1 MSEYCECKAQMK
13 IMRSKRGGYGDL
25 APRHI
30 HNHPLEMRPKFHNR
44 LDVTLDVVKKG
55 HESCECSSDRVRTT
69 VAIEHVNNLE
79 AFAMKMGS
87 SVVKKKTEPPILES
101 NSKLTLLITTGLS
114 VGRVSDEKGIRT
126 TGGVF
131 IRSKVVI
138 NFILHVQITLDILD
152 LRKLEGF
159 RTTKRRLVE
168 RSERRGGGRR
178 TGCRRRGREDGSRRN
193 RTYQRRPSGQS
204 DVRTQSGGE
213 IATGQRAQRRNCRS
227 SGRRH
232 ICRNVE
238 MPPRRRRD
246 LTMKDDQR
254 NHLRDRPWKVV
265 GMKSVVI

>member
-1 MSEYCECKAQMK
+1 VQSANEDHEEQE
-13 IMRSKRGGYGDL
+13 GGYDDL

-30 HNHPLEMRPKFHNR
+30 QNHPLKTRPKFHNR
-44 LDVTLDVVKKG
+44 LGVTLDVVKKG
-55 HESCECSSDRVRTT
+55 HESCERISDRVRTT
-69 VAIEHVNNLE
+69 VAIEHVNHLE
-79 AFAMKMGS
+79 AFAMKTGS
-87 SVVKKKTEPPILES
+87 SVVKKKVEPPILES
-101 NSKLTLLITTGLS
+101 NLKLTLPITTGFS

-126 TGGVF
+126 MGGV
-131 IRSKVVI
+131 ILRPKVVI

-159 RTTKRRLVE
+159 RRTKRRLGE

-178 TGCRRRGREDGSRRN
+178 TGHRRRGREDGSRRN
-193 RTYQRRPSGQS
+193 RTGQRRPSGQS

-232 ICRNVE
+232 RCRNVG

-246 LTMKDDQR
+246 LTMKDDR
-254 NHLRDRPWKVV
+254 GNRLRDRPWKVV